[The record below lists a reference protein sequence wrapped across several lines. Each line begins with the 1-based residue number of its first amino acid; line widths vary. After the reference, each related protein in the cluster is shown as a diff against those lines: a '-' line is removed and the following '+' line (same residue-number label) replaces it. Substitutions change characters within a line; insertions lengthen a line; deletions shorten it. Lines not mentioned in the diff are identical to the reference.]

1 MTTQIDAE
9 TLHGNLVAHAPHAV
23 ILAGPDGAVMVWNEA
38 AERIFGF
45 SAAEAIGESLD
56 IIVPEKFREAH
67 WTGSDRAL
75 AAGETKYAGKAMPT
89 KALRKDGQEIYV
101 ELSFAMIHQGDEV
114 VGALALAQD
123 ITERFESDRAQRRRV
138 RELEAE
144 LEELRGSKS

>member
-1 MTTQIDAE
+1 MTTQID
-9 TLHGNLVAHAPHAV
+9 TTSLHANLVEHSPHAV
-23 ILAGPDGAVMVWNEA
+23 ILAGADGAVMVWNEA
-38 AERIFGF
+38 AERIFGY
-45 SAAEAIGESLD
+45 SAEEAMGQSLD

-67 WTGSDRAL
+67 WTGYDHAL

-89 KALRKDGQEIYV
+89 KAVRKDGKEIYV

-144 LEELRGSKS
+144 LEELRASKS